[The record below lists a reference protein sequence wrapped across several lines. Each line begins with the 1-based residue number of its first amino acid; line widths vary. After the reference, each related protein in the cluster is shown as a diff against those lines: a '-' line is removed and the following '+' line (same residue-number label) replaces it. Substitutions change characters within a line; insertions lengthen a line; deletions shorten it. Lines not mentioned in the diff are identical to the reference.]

1 MKIYI
6 CVPNILNNG
15 GIKVAA
21 QWTKFLCDHG
31 YDAILANGPG
41 NPCMGYWNFTVPTC
55 SFAQI
60 EDHPENKI
68 VHNWGPDILQTQRLH
83 LSQIYYYAQDC
94 AQPYYPLN
102 EQYMPLM
109 LKMRFIT
116 IGHHSHFYYLYNYK
130 VQSKMVNNFVDQEV
144 FYPREKI
151 KNRVCFLKH
160 REHYIEG
167 IEKSFESLGFST
179 VVACGT
185 QQEVAEILGTA
196 EYFVSFAPGIY
207 DGYEKSEGFPL
218 PPAEA
223 MSSGCVVFCMDSNGI
238 NEYVLNRVN
247 AIYHGGGFND
257 AATKLLEIKDNE
269 PYKRWLSD
277 NAFNTFKY
285 RFNKENT
292 WNQIKAALDL

>member
-1 MKIYI
+1 
-6 CVPNILNNG
+6 
-15 GIKVAA
+15 
-21 QWTKFLCDHG
+21 
-31 YDAILANGPG
+31 
-41 NPCMGYWNFTVPTC
+41 
-55 SFAQI
+55 
-60 EDHPENKI
+60 
-68 VHNWGPDILQTQRLH
+68 
-83 LSQIYYYAQDC
+83 
-94 AQPYYPLN
+94 
-102 EQYMPLM
+102 
-109 LKMRFIT
+109 
-116 IGHHSHFYYLYNYK
+116 
-130 VQSKMVNNFVDQEV
+130 MVNNFVDQEV